1 MFRLLVAGG
10 RDFYAYRFIE
20 QTLTEWFVNEWSE
33 EQETWEETDAG
44 ITVVHGDA
52 GGVDRI
58 AAMWATY
65 NNFTVE
71 PHPANWSKY
80 GKAGGN
86 VRNEEMIKS
95 GIDYAILFPGVYGTK
110 NMKGHL
116 IQAKIDF
123 REAGVLDSVDEVVY
137 TK

>member
-10 RDFYAYRFIE
+10 RDYYAYRFIE
-20 QTLTEWFVNEWSE
+20 QTLTDWFVNEWSE
-33 EQETWEETDAG
+33 EHDTWEETDAG

-65 NNFTVE
+65 NNFVVE
-71 PHPANWSKY
+71 PHPADWTKY
-80 GKAGGN
+80 GKSGGN
-86 VRNEEMIKS
+86 VRNAQMIES
-95 GIDYAILFPGVYGTK
+95 GIDYAILFPGGRGTA
-110 NMKGHL
+110 NMKFQL
-116 IQAKIDF
+116 MRAKIDY
-123 REAGVLDSVDEVVY
+123 REYGTLDDDDEVVY